1 MSRHTEEDPF
11 QSNRE
16 LVQSFKVRS
25 DAKRTLSAK
34 FADALTQGSGSMV
47 FLILNF
53 LWFAVWI
60 IINTGLIPGIPI
72 FDPFPF
78 GLLTMIVSLE
88 AIGLAIVVLISQ
100 NRAAQIADLREE
112 VDLRMDMIAE
122 EEITKL
128 LSIVVQIAEKHG
140 IDLSQDDDL
149 QAMLEPTNT
158 EAIEEMLENEIIN
171 GITEEIEEPIDENL
185 NSRG

>member
-1 MSRHTEEDPF
+1 MPRQTQDPF

-16 LVQSFKVRS
+16 LVQSFKART
-25 DAKRTLSAK
+25 DAKRTVYEK
-34 FADALTQGSGSMV
+34 FADQLTQRSGSMTFFV
-47 FLILNF
+47 LNMIWFVTWIL
-53 LWFAVWI
+53 
-60 IINTGLIPGIPI
+60 INTGLIPGIAV

-112 VDLRMDMIAE
+112 IDLRMDMIAE

-128 LSIVVQIAEKHG
+128 LSIVVRIAEKQG
-140 IDLSQDDDL
+140 IDLSQDHDL
-149 QAMLEPTNT
+149 RDMLEPTNT
-158 EAIEEMLENEIIN
+158 EEIEQQLENEIIN
-171 GITEEIEEPIDENL
+171 GVTEVQ
-185 NSRG
+185 

>member
-1 MSRHTEEDPF
+1 MTQPTKDPF

-16 LVQSFKVRS
+16 LVRSFKART
-25 DAKRTLSAK
+25 DAKRTVYEK
-34 FADALTQGSGSMV
+34 FADQLTQRSGSMTFFV
-47 FLILNF
+47 LNMIWFVSWIL
-53 LWFAVWI
+53 
-60 IINTGLIPGIPI
+60 INTGMIPGIPV

-112 VDLRMDMIAE
+112 IDLRMDMIAE

-128 LSIVVQIAEKHG
+128 LSIVVRIAEKHG
-140 IDLSQDDDL
+140 IDLSQDHDL
-149 QAMLEPTNT
+149 HEMLEPTNT
-158 EAIEEMLENEIIN
+158 EKIEQELEAEIVK
-171 GITEEIEEPIDENL
+171 GIIEVQESSL
-185 NSRG
+185 

>member
-1 MSRHTEEDPF
+1 MNDLTDDAF
-11 QSNRE
+11 QSNRQ
-16 LVQSFKVRS
+16 LVQSLKAKT

-34 FADALTQGSGSMV
+34 IADALTQGSGSMT
-47 FLILNF
+47 FFILNF
-53 LWFAVWI
+53 VWFAVWI
-60 IINTGLIPGIPI
+60 VINTGMIPGIPV

-100 NRAAQIADLREE
+100 NRAAHIADLREE
-112 VDLRMDMIAE
+112 IDLRMDMIAE

-128 LSIVVQIAEKHG
+128 LCIVVKLAEKHG
-140 IDLSQDDDL
+140 IDLSGDEDL

-158 EAIEEMLENEIIN
+158 D
-171 GITEEIEEPIDENL
+171 EIEEILEKEIVEGVRDKNVPEPV
-185 NSRG
+185 